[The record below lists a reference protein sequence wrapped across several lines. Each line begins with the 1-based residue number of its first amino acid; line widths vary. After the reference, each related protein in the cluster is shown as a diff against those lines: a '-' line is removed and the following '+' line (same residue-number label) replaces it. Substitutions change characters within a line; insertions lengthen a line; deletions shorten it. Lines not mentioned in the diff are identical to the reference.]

1 MNIKCPQ
8 CKGTGHFPLPAFPH
22 KKMLET
28 PIEEIKEFFK
38 CDMCNGN
45 KEIIEDVYTW
55 MIDGDIIKDRRIAKR
70 ILLRNAPE
78 LVNID
83 IMTLSKMERGSIKP
97 DMAIRY

>member
-38 CDMCNGN
+38 V
-45 KEIIEDVYTW
+45 EYYE
-55 MIDGDIIKDRRIAKR
+55 
-70 ILLRNAPE
+70 
-78 LVNID
+78 
-83 IMTLSKMERGSIKP
+83 
-97 DMAIRY
+97 